1 MKIHICGSTVK
12 LQRHKS
18 SEIRVMAQ
26 IVQKI
31 VVHSLVCPQMSKSQ
45 FGTIVSLPQ
54 RYKAGRALDE
64 LSRDK
69 IHLFY
74 LGIQVDTINRLI
86 LSSALFL
93 LGSLNLSRIS

>member
-1 MKIHICGSTVK
+1 MNKPKLMKIHICRSTVK

-45 FGTIVSLPQ
+45 FGTIVSVLAPKIQ
-54 RYKAGRALDE
+54 GRQ
-64 LSRDK
+64 S
-69 IHLFY
+69 I
-74 LGIQVDTINRLI
+74 G
-86 LSSALFL
+86 
-93 LGSLNLSRIS
+93 